1 MKVAL
6 IPCGT
11 TDWREKG
18 RLLGRVELEP
28 NPGAA
33 AKYGEWSESLRAL
46 ALRRLFHAPDGLSTA
61 TAEGMGRLL
70 EIPAKAIDDLVEI
83 DLGLWAGLTEAELK
97 KRFSKA
103 YRQLEDSPLTVSP
116 PRGEDFAVAAERL
129 RSCVKKRIK
138 PNGKADIGLVV
149 RPLTFAILRHIL
161 EGGDPSGIW
170 ETSQRETDPLVV
182 EVSGLAQPVG
192 NAG

>member
-6 IPCGT
+6 IPCAT

-28 NPGAA
+28 PPDTET
-33 AKYGEWSESLRAL
+33 KCEQWTQR
-46 ALRRLFHAPDGLSTA
+46 LRRLAMQRIFHAPDALSTA
-61 TAEGMGRLL
+61 TAECVSRLL
-70 EIPAKAIDDLVEI
+70 DVPSKMLDDLIEI
-83 DLGLWAGLTEAELK
+83 DLGLWAGLTESELK

-116 PRGEDFAVAAERL
+116 PQGEDFNDAASRL
-129 RSCVKKRIK
+129 RTCLKKRIK

-149 RPLTFAILRHIL
+149 RPLTLAILRQIL
-161 EGGDPSGIW
+161 EDGNVSEIW
-170 ETSQRETDPLVV
+170 ETSQSNADPLVV
-182 EVSGLAQPVG
+182 EYGDLTQPVG